1 MAKKVWGIFFAV
13 LALLF
18 YGFLSWGGALTPW
31 GEVIL
36 GVVSV
41 CLAALFISVTFEF
54 PAKSFKIFMAGKK
67 ILLTI
72 VFLAVAV
79 SIFSVSNDADLGI
92 LSRIA
97 SGAILGGLATFFLW
111 VLMIP

>member
-1 MAKKVWGIFFAV
+1 MAKKAWGIFFAV
-13 LALLF
+13 LTLLF
-18 YGFLSWGGALTPW
+18 YVFLFWDGALTLQ

-54 PAKSFKIFMAGKK
+54 PAKVFKIFMAGKK
-67 ILLTI
+67 VL
-72 VFLAVAV
+72 FLFTFLVVAVA
-79 SIFSVSNDADLGI
+79 IFSVSGSDDLGI

-97 SGAILGGLATFFLW
+97 SGAILGGLSAFFVG